1 MTDLLR
7 AGPLRVRSLGPEGG
21 PVILLCHGFGA
32 PGDDL
37 VPLASATDA
46 GRGTRWLFPEAP
58 LEADIGFPGARA
70 WWPVDML
77 RLQLE
82 LSRGGRMWDEA
93 ATPEGMLEARGQLI
107 EALRALIRDH
117 GVDPGRAILGGFSQG
132 AMIATDVVLTAEL
145 GFRNLVILSGSRVRS
160 DAWAE
165 GLARVGLARELHV
178 LQSHGL
184 YDPILPFG
192 VAEALHRT
200 LTEAG
205 ASTSFIQF
213 HGAHE
218 IRPVVL
224 DALGR
229 FAHARLHASDV
240 RP

>member
-7 AGPLRVRSLGPEGG
+7 AGPLRVRSLGPAGG
-21 PVILLCHGFGA
+21 PALILCHGFGA

-37 VPLASATDA
+37 VPLARATDA

-58 LEADIGFPGARA
+58 LEADLGFPGARA

-82 LSRGGRMWDEA
+82 LSRGGRMWDPS
-93 ATPEGMLEARGQLI
+93 ATPDGMLEAREQLI
-107 EALRALIRDH
+107 AALRALIADH
-117 GVDPGRAILGGFSQG
+117 GVDPARAILGGFSQG
-132 AMIATDVVLTAEL
+132 AMIATDVVLTAGL
-145 GFRNLVILSGSRVRS
+145 GFRSLAILSGSHLRR

-165 GLARVGLARELHV
+165 GLADAGLAKELHV

-184 YDPILPFG
+184 HDPILPFG
-192 VAEALHRT
+192 VAEALHHT
-200 LTEAG
+200 LTRAG
-205 ASTSFIQF
+205 ASASFIPFQ
-213 HGAHE
+213 GAHE
-218 IRPVVL
+218 IRPAVL

-229 FAHARLHASDV
+229 FAHARLHANDV